1 MKEKR
6 NSEKEKK
13 VVLEEGSEAKK
24 PFKLKDTLIALKK
37 NDNFVI
43 ILEFAVI
50 IALVVALVF
59 IINGTKN
66 NGGNLGGNQ
75 GGIIGG
81 GDSGNLDDDNSGG
94 NTSEKNTCP
103 VCGERIRKIKDEFHH
118 IIDKET
124 LMPADRGYLS
134 VSVIC
139 KDSGMGDGLSTAL
152 FCMNLDEALAFVN
165 SLDGVEAMFV
175 TEDEVKHYSNGFKNY
190 IYTQG
195 GSQGGSNTQKQSY
208 KAYNFNYFDTIST
221 IIGYEATEAEFAA
234 TSNEALELLGEYHK
248 LFDIYNEYDGMVNLY
263 NLNQIVDGQHP
274 KLKVD
279 RKIIDM
285 LLYAKEMYTLTGGR
299 MNVAMGS
306 VLSIWHDYRDAGSE
320 QPAYAELPP
329 MSDLQNAA
337 KHTDINSIV
346 IDEVNSTV
354 WISDPYTKLDVGA
367 IAKGYAVEKVAEML
381 EAKGKTDYTLNIGG
395 NVRTIGTKAT
405 GDKWVTGIENP
416 NDTSV
421 YIEYIQLAGEAIV
434 TSGSYQRYY
443 TVIVGAKCSKCSWVY
458 DQNEGIP
465 SQNVAPGTP
474 PKNLTN

>member
-1 MKEKR
+1 MKDKK

-13 VVLEEGSEAKK
+13 ALPKEGSEVKK
-24 PFKLKDTLIALKK
+24 PFNLKDTLTTLKN
-37 NDNFVI
+37 NDNFIIILEIVI
-43 ILEFAVI
+43 IL
-50 IALVVALVF
+50 ALVVAIVL
-59 IINGTKN
+59 IISGQNKN
-66 NGGNLGGNQ
+66 NGGG
-75 GGIIGG
+75 
-81 GDSGNLDDDNSGG
+81 NSGG
-94 NTSEKNTCP
+94 SSGGITDDSDDSDDSSGNTSAKIVCP
-103 VCGERIRKIKDEFHH
+103 ECGERIRKVWDEFHH
-118 IIDKET
+118 IIDRET

-139 KDSGMGDGLSTAL
+139 EDSGMGDGLSTAL
-152 FCMNLDEALAFVN
+152 FCMDLEEALAFVN

-175 TEDEVKHYSNGFKNY
+175 TEDEVKHYSDGFQNY
-190 IYTQG
+190 TYTPSGNQ
-195 GSQGGSNTQKQSY
+195 SGSNSQKQSY

-221 IIGYEATEAEFAA
+221 IIGYEASE
-234 TSNEALELLGEYHK
+234 SNFKTVSDEALNLLGEYHK

-263 NLNQIVDGQHP
+263 NLNQVIDGQHP

-285 LLYAKEMYTLTGGR
+285 LLYAKEMYTLTDGR

-306 VLSIWHDYRDAGSE
+306 VLSLWHDYRDAGSL
-320 QPAYAELPP
+320 QPVQAELPP
-329 MSDLQNAA
+329 MDKLQEAS

-346 IDEVNSTV
+346 IDEENSTV

-367 IAKGYAVEKVAEML
+367 IAKGYAVEMVAEML

-395 NVRTIGTKAT
+395 NVRTIGTKAN

-421 YIEYIQLAGEAIV
+421 YIEYIQLAGETIV

-443 TVIVGAKCSKCSWVY
+443 KVIVGAKCSKCSWIY
-458 DQNEGIP
+458 DQDLGIP
-465 SQNVAPGTP
+465 SQNVAPGTL
-474 PKNLTN
+474 PKDLKY

>member
-13 VVLEEGSEAKK
+13 VLSEEGSEAKK
-24 PFKLKDTLIALKK
+24 PFNLKDTLIALKK

-75 GGIIGG
+75 GGVIG
-81 GDSGNLDDDNSGG
+81 DGNGSDNSGG
-94 NTSEKNTCP
+94 N
-103 VCGERIRKIKDEFHH
+103 
-118 IIDKET
+118 
-124 LMPADRGYLS
+124 
-134 VSVIC
+134 
-139 KDSGMGDGLSTAL
+139 
-152 FCMNLDEALAFVN
+152 
-165 SLDGVEAMFV
+165 
-175 TEDEVKHYSNGFKNY
+175 
-190 IYTQG
+190 
-195 GSQGGSNTQKQSY
+195 QGGSNVQKQSY
-208 KAYNFNYFDTIST
+208 KAYSFNYFDTIST
-221 IIGYEATEAEFAA
+221 VVGYEATEAEFA
-234 TSNEALELLGEYHK
+234 TVSNEALNLLGEYHK
-248 LFDIYNEYDGMVNLY
+248 LFDIYNEYDGIVNLCT
-263 NLNQIVDGQHP
+263 LNKLVDGQHP
-274 KLKVD
+274 KLTVD
-279 RKIIDM
+279 RRIIDM
-285 LLYAKEMYTLTGGR
+285 LLYAKEMYNLTDGR

-306 VLSIWHDYRDAGSE
+306 VLSIWHDYRDAGTE

-329 MSDLQNAA
+329 MDKLQEAS
-337 KHTDINSIV
+337 KHTDINCIV
-346 IDEVNSTV
+346 IDEENSTV
-354 WISDPYTKLDVGA
+354 WISDPYAKLDVGA

-434 TSGSYQRYY
+434 TSGSYQRFYK
-443 TVIVGAKCSKCSWVY
+443 VIVGAKCSKCSWVY
-458 DQNEGIP
+458 DQNVGIP
-465 SQNVAPGTP
+465 SQNVVPGTP
-474 PKNLTN
+474 PKNLNNTDNKCPVCGEKIKKVWDEFHHIIDRETLMPADRGYLSVSVICKDSGMGDGLSTALFCMDLDEALAFVNSLDGVEAMFVTEDEQKHYSNGFQNYTYTP